1 MKEYA
6 INIVKSDNV
15 FGVKASW
22 SKDHEHETEVD
33 YFGSEKEAID
43 HAEWWT
49 QKSGYRNHI
58 VSVEVTQVIR
68 YIVAK

>member
-1 MKEYA
+1 MKEY
-6 INIVKSDNV
+6 IVNTIKSDNV

-22 SKDHEHETEVD
+22 SKDGERETEVD
-33 YFGSEKEAID
+33 YFGNEQKALD

-49 QKSGYRNHI
+49 QKSAYRNHV

-68 YIVAK
+68 YMVTK